1 MRTIATQT
9 RLCIAQ
15 SGPHYV
21 SDKASFPRERHSTG
35 LRQRRM
41 GGAFMKTTLRILAI
55 FTLFAAPLAQAQTQG
70 EMNNEA
76 AADFKGADQ
85 QLNSVYQEIL
95 SDYADDEVFIASL
108 KEAQRCWIAFRDA
121 QLKMKFPDREPGYY
135 GSILPL
141 CEMMY
146 LTELTQDRI
155 KALQVWIDGVQEG
168 DMCSGTVRVK
178 Q

>member
-1 MRTIATQT
+1 MTRSFLPIIA
-9 RLCIAQ
+9 LIVFGA
-15 SGPHYV
+15 PWNE
-21 SDKASFPRERHSTG
+21 AS
-35 LRQRRM
+35 
-41 GGAFMKTTLRILAI
+41 
-55 FTLFAAPLAQAQTQG
+55 AQTQG
-70 EMNNEA
+70 EMNQDAAGEFK
-76 AADFKGADQ
+76 AADKELNAIYQ
-85 QLNSVYQEIL
+85 QIL
-95 SDYADDEVFIASL
+95 EDYADDDVFLANL

>member
-1 MRTIATQT
+1 MNTMIKVFA
-9 RLCIAQ
+9 LLLLGSAHMAQ
-15 SGPHYV
+15 S
-21 SDKASFPRERHSTG
+21 
-35 LRQRRM
+35 
-41 GGAFMKTTLRILAI
+41 
-55 FTLFAAPLAQAQTQG
+55 QTQG
-70 EMNNEA
+70 DLNAQTESEWR
-76 AADFKGADQ
+76 AADK

-146 LTELTQDRI
+146 LTELTQDRT

>member
-1 MRTIATQT
+1 
-9 RLCIAQ
+9 
-15 SGPHYV
+15 
-21 SDKASFPRERHSTG
+21 
-35 LRQRRM
+35 
-41 GGAFMKTTLRILAI
+41 MKTTLRILAI
-55 FTLFAAPLAQAQTQG
+55 FTLFAAPLAPAQTQG

-76 AADFKGADQ
+76 AADFKGADK

-155 KALQVWIDGVQEG
+155 KALQVWIDGVEEG